1 MKSFGM
7 VIDMQY
13 GIVYLIPIVL
23 VTTILMLGC
32 RRLEGKVRLY
42 IIQSLGLALL
52 TLAVGLTAKVNNAY
66 WVAGLTF
73 VGKCILIPYI
83 FTQVIRKVTMKQE
96 VESYVSLP
104 TSMLLGGVLILLS
117 YYLIPSLPFG
127 HLEVLN
133 QVLKAGVAIV
143 LVGLLIMMTRKKAF
157 TQILGLYVLDNG
169 IFCLTIA
176 TIFEM
181 PTLIEMGVFFEL
193 LLGALVMG
201 IFVYRIKQTFDT
213 VNIVPIKNVRG

>member
-1 MKSFGM
+1 MKSFDM

-13 GIVYLIPIVL
+13 GIAYLIPIVL

-32 RRLEGKVRLY
+32 RSLEGQVRLY
-42 IIQSLGLALL
+42 IFQSLVLALL
-52 TLAVGLTAKVNNAY
+52 TLAVGLTAQSHHAY
-66 WVAGLTF
+66 WVAGLAV
-73 VGKCILIPYI
+73 VGKCLLIPYI
-83 FTQVIRKVTMKQE
+83 FLQVIRKVTMKRE

-104 TSMLLGGVLILLS
+104 TSMLLGGGLILLS
-117 YYLIPSLPFG
+117 YYLIPSLPFC

-143 LVGLLIMMTRKKAF
+143 LAGLLIMMTRKKAF

-181 PTLIEMGVFFEL
+181 PTFIEMGVFFEL
-193 LLGALVMG
+193 LLGAMVMG
-201 IFVYRIKQTFDT
+201 IFVYQIKQAFDT
-213 VNIVPIKNVRG
+213 VNIAPTQNVRG